1 MERGE
6 NSFIGNSLIN
16 YVILAILRCLTYF
29 LSRFQAA
36 AKKAAAEKAAAEK
49 AAAEKA
55 AAEKAA

>member
-1 MERGE
+1 M
-6 NSFIGNSLIN
+6 IN